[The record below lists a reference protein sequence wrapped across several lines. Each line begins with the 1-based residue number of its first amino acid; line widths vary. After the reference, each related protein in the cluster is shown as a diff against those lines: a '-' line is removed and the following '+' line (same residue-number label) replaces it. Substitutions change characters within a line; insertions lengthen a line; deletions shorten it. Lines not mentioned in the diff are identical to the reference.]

1 MLNDNEVANAK
12 ANEDARK
19 LAEKTTANT
28 QNFYSEESMR
38 EEELDRDA
46 EYGIERDAE
55 QDYQRK
61 MEISEEEEH
70 LSKERESLRERE
82 LVSEVEYA
90 AAQIEVYS
98 ESEYLKLSEKDYRAI
113 ELINLGQREDL
124 SADEFNAQYAPL
136 PPMAFESGE
145 DERKRLED
153 QFIYDQLAFS
163 EVSSDIYLDKIVNTL
178 ERDAIQNEFSKNR
191 DEINNKFD
199 AQIKD
204 LASGIDAKTEAMDS
218 HLANYTELYLSARES
233 EIKLKKLVEDNLVR
247 EHELT
252 KIQSNLGSSHDL
264 ADKLYVAE
272 DRAYESSKEA
282 DSAKKSLVQLYEKQ
296 IEQTRAP
303 LAAESNVAKTGWRA
317 KLADGLSA
325 MGAER
330 LSDKVRGTDES
341 KLRDQSY
348 QKDFYNRQ
356 QDIRHAADGFK
367 TTNPALSDRLKAQ
380 ADFERTSYAIKN
392 LKEATLVGLDSAA
405 VKEKIS
411 ALSETRTVQAVAMA
425 EADKNFIIKG
435 NVFVELNKIDPGYLK
450 KSTVDYIKDGEKIN
464 NGILA
469 INAEKTAADRVIDI
483 KEKVGLVNDAVSQ
496 FNESS
501 HQVESALVN
510 TNKVHLEA
518 SREGNLIDSLEKS
531 IGADQR
537 AIKNIEAEKA
547 LPPGFKEM
555 QERILIVNAAKISAE
570 DRLAAH
576 KERTDELKKS
586 YKV

>member
-1 MLNDNEVANAK
+1 MLDDNEIAKKLAEANADENLSFEEAMDRIDNDVDYAEFEHQQAMERAQEEEALAK
-12 ANEDARK
+12 SYDEEDAR
-19 LAEKTTANT
+19 
-28 QNFYSEESMR
+28 
-38 EEELDRDA
+38 
-46 EYGIERDAE
+46 
-55 QDYQRK
+55 
-61 MEISEEEEH
+61 
-70 LSKERESLRERE
+70 ERESGMYYSNEE
-82 LVSEVEYA
+82 PIEQKIEQQ
-90 AAQIEVYS
+90 AQADQEP
-98 ESEYLKLSEKDYRAI
+98 EYLSLSEKDYRAI
-113 ELINLGQREDL
+113 ESVNLDHRE
-124 SADEFNAQYAPL
+124 SMSIDEFNAYYAPL

-145 DERKRLED
+145 DERKRLESE
-153 QFIYDQLAFS
+153 FIYNQLASS

-178 ERDAIQNEFSKNR
+178 ERDAIQNEFNSNR
-191 DEINNKFD
+191 DDINNKFD

-204 LASGIDAKTEAMDS
+204 LNSGIDAKAEAMAS
-218 HLANYTELYLSARES
+218 HLANYTELLMSAKAS
-233 EIKLKKLVEDNLVR
+233 EIKLEKSVEANLAR

-252 KIQSNLGSSHDL
+252 KIQSKLGSIHEL
-264 ADKLYVAE
+264 TGKLYVAE
-272 DRAYESSKEA
+272 GQAYESSKEA

-296 IEQTRAP
+296 IEQTRSP
-303 LAAESNVAKTGWRA
+303 LAAESTLAKTGWRDR
-317 KLADGLSA
+317 LANGLSA

-348 QKDFYNRQ
+348 QKDFDNRQ

-380 ADFERTSYAIKN
+380 ADFERTSYALKN
-392 LKEATLVGLDSAA
+392 LKEATAVGLDSAA

-425 EADKNFIIKG
+425 EADKNFSIKG

-469 INAEKTAADRVIDI
+469 INAEKAAADRVTDI
-483 KEKVGLVNDAVSQ
+483 KEKVVLVNEAVGN
-496 FNESS
+496 FNKST
-501 HQVESALVN
+501 HQANSEIIN
-510 TNKVHLEA
+510 NNNFNRDA
-518 SREGNLIDSLEKS
+518 SREGDLVDNLERS
-531 IGADQR
+531 ISADQKT
-537 AIKNIEAEKA
+537 IKNLEAEKA

-576 KERTDELKKS
+576 KERTDEVKKS